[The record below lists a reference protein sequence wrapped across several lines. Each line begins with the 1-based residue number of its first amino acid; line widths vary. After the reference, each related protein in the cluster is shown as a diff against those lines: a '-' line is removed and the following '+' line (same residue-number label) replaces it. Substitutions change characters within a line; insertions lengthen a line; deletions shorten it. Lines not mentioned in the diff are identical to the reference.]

1 MLVVHTT
8 AKENLMAVPKLR
20 KLGQEDSEEQKQ
32 PQPQRYMVRPMGGDE
47 TEPTQMTEKNPNHFN
62 VQPQESMG
70 MPQIHI
76 HMAPTQMKGLP
87 IYDDGGVPDTSQ
99 LSLQRPDLNLMQ
111 TMDQASVQGPKA
123 KKPMDTSDNGYDV
136 TKDPSQNAQTHMY
149 PVSGLSNTAPI
160 MDDGGIVQP
169 QDSEAAGIAVKN
181 KNIEEYKNATASPK
195 EEKSA
200 YVPSNADKINT
211 QAKYGDK
218 AGEKRIDVSSY
229 YETPRHP

>member
-87 IYDDGGVPDTSQ
+87 IYDEGGVPDTS
-99 LSLQRPDLNLMQ
+99 NFF
-111 TMDQASVQGPKA
+111 
-123 KKPMDTSDNGYDV
+123 
-136 TKDPSQNAQTHMY
+136 TKTR
-149 PVSGLSNTAPI
+149 SGCDGDYGSSTFKHLKNQWILVI
-160 MDDGGIVQP
+160 MG
-169 QDSEAAGIAVKN
+169 
-181 KNIEEYKNATASPK
+181 T
-195 EEKSA
+195 
-200 YVPSNADKINT
+200 T
-211 QAKYGDK
+211 
-218 AGEKRIDVSSY
+218 
-229 YETPRHP
+229 